1 MTDPI
6 HQIDEAY
13 RRATPGEWRY
23 RPEPFDDWGVLRG
36 SDGYLAAL
44 ARGRP
49 DKDFD
54 THRRNNTDPFRANAD
69 FIALAHN
76 HWPAVMAE
84 IERLRAMLA
93 AKETPHA
100 E

>member
-13 RRATPGEWRY
+13 RRATPGEWESNKWRVFA
-23 RPEPFDDWGVLRG
+23 RE
-36 SDGYLAAL
+36 SDAGTLDLVAQTATNAATRV
-44 ARGRP
+44 ARRQS
-49 DKDFD
+49 D
-54 THRRNNTDPFRANAD
+54 AD

-84 IERLRAMLA
+84 IERLRSLLA